1 MLDFQCSALLS
12 CNAQLGLG
20 RRLKKRRA
28 KCAHC
33 DQTLTRRSPFRYRRR
48 VRYKQGSAKY
58 GKAKV
63 TKMRDTSRKTQGMYW
78 YARRVL
84 YVKLAL
90 GGFLGV
96 LAVAVYFLAR

>member
-1 MLDFQCSALLS
+1 
-12 CNAQLGLG
+12 
-20 RRLKKRRA
+20 
-28 KCAHC
+28 
-33 DQTLTRRSPFRYRRR
+33 
-48 VRYKQGSAKY
+48 
-58 GKAKV
+58 
-63 TKMRDTSRKTQGMYW
+63 MRDTSRKTHMYW